1 MFDFW
6 AVQRK
11 ELNDPLLSFFKNRA
25 VGGTLVLWRKY
36 LDPYLS
42 VLPTESV
49 RMKGSKRTEPPG
61 RNNTTAQLEEDPCRQ
76 NNKQNRQNNKQN
88 KQNRQNNIVKSK
100 WFH

>member
-1 MFDFW
+1 MYKNIIY
-6 AVQRK
+6 VLLQKEVYCSYEHVLGSPQR
-11 ELNDPLLSFFKNRA
+11 
-25 VGGTLVLWRKY
+25 
-36 LDPYLS
+36 
-42 VLPTESV
+42 V
-49 RMKGSKRTEPPG
+49 RMKGSRRTEAPG